1 MSHLNILKG
10 EAALRKKVLDNE
22 KSLKELWLKIQELN
36 NEHTN
41 FLDDLEVFLKSY
53 NH

>member
-1 MSHLNILKG
+1 MSHLDVLKEEG
-10 EAALRKKVLDNE
+10 KLRKKVADNE
-22 KSLKELWLKIQELN
+22 LKTKELWLKIQELN

-41 FLDDLEVFLKSY
+41 FLDDLEIFLKSY